1 MIKLVLIFP
10 CKLIQP
16 HYKRAQHLKIAFT
29 MEESNCLALPQ
40 AQLAI
45 FKNKANKKPQALL
58 HRD

>member
-1 MIKLVLIFP
+1 
-10 CKLIQP
+10 
-16 HYKRAQHLKIAFT
+16 

-58 HRD
+58 HRDWMSCAHQDQISDLHINQIFSSH